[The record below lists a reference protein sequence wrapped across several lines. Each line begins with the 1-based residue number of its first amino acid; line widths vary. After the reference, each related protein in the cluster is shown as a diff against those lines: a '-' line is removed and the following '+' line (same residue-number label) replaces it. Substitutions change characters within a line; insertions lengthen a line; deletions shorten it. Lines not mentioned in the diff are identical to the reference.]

1 MPHDVAVFGLYPDR
15 PSLEAAV
22 DRLRLAGFR
31 PEDISVVF
39 PDKQTHQLAH
49 EINTKAPEGASTGA
63 AAGAAA
69 GGVLG
74 WLIGVGALA
83 IPGLGPFIAAGP
95 LVAALAGAGAVG
107 ATGGLIGALVG
118 AGMPEIEAK
127 RYEGRLRSGGMLCSV
142 HCDDRAWAARA
153 KEIMTDT
160 AAEDISST
168 REPVGDYHP

>member
-15 PSLEAAV
+15 PTLETAV

-39 PDKQTHQLAH
+39 PDKGTHQLAH
-49 EINTKAPEGASTGA
+49 EINSKAPEGASTGA

-74 WLIGVGALA
+74 WLIGIGALA
-83 IPGLGPFIAAGP
+83 IPGVGPFIAAGP
-95 LVAALAGAGAVG
+95 IVAALAGAGAVG

-127 RYEGRLRSGGMLCSV
+127 RYEGRLRGGAMLCSV
-142 HCDDRAWAARA
+142 HCDDREWADRAR
-153 KEIMTDT
+153 EILKDT
-160 AAEDISST
+160 GAQDISST
-168 REPVGDYHP
+168 REHVGDYHP